1 LLLGKDKIREIVE
14 RSDILEVIG
23 RHVELKRAG
32 RSYRGLCPFHGE
44 KTPSFYVSP
53 ERHTYKCFGCQ
64 RGGDV
69 IRFLMEIEGK
79 DFMSAVRALATQ
91 AGIPLEFDP
100 EEEARLRERRSLLWA
115 CEEAEKFFVELLWS
129 PRGAPGRA
137 HLEGRGISEATAREA
152 GLGYAPLA
160 WHELRER
167 LAARNVPVEA
177 ALTAGLLARAADDK
191 GGRPYDVFR
200 GRLTIPIRDPDGR
213 VIAFG
218 ARVVEGDDDRKYI
231 NSRETPLY
239 TKAKVLY
246 GLDTARD
253 AIRRAGEAT
262 LVEGYFDAI
271 ALREAGIRTV
281 VALCST
287 ALTAEHLAL
296 LARLEVRRVNLL
308 LDGDAAGRKGAVRLA
323 GPLLAAGLSTR
334 VVELPDGHDPDT
346 FLREHGREG
355 FDRLKEEAA
364 PLSAFVVAQALAGKG
379 DGYEERLAALRE
391 LAPVVSAIPAGAARS
406 LFLGEIAKTI
416 GLRDGDVERFYQ
428 GHQPAERPET
438 ARPAAGPH
446 SARPGATGPGA
457 SPVAAGPGPRNAP
470 ARPAMVPAVPL
481 RNEPPPSKLE
491 LGLAAILLAYPPL
504 RSVLA
509 GPAAAR
515 LVHAGLRFVAAR
527 LGDPAAGDEVLDEVD
542 PALRRVLVA
551 RATALSGREPEGMQ
565 REAEDGLLAL
575 EEAGIRDDL
584 AAVLADRDA
593 AALDLARAADERS
606 RGEIEAY
613 LAECAGRVAALRQR
627 REEIRA
633 KRRGEA

>member
-1 LLLGKDKIREIVE
+1 
-14 RSDILEVIG
+14 
-23 RHVELKRAG
+23 
-32 RSYRGLCPFHGE
+32 
-44 KTPSFYVSP
+44 
-53 ERHTYKCFGCQ
+53 
-64 RGGDV
+64 
-69 IRFLMEIEGK
+69 
-79 DFMSAVRALATQ
+79 
-91 AGIPLEFDP
+91 
-100 EEEARLRERRSLLWA
+100 
-115 CEEAEKFFVELLWS
+115 
-129 PRGAPGRA
+129 
-137 HLEGRGISEATAREA
+137 
-152 GLGYAPLA
+152 
-160 WHELRER
+160 
-167 LAARNVPVEA
+167 
-177 ALTAGLLARAADDK
+177 
-191 GGRPYDVFR
+191 
-200 GRLTIPIRDPDGR
+200 

-438 ARPAAGPH
+438 ARLSVGSPAARSG
-446 SARPGATGPGA
+446 GTGPGA
-457 SPVAAGPGPRNAP
+457 AAGPGPRTAP
-470 ARPAMVPAVPL
+470 VRPATVPAVPV

-504 RSVLA
+504 RPALA

-515 LVHAGLRFVAAR
+515 LVHSGLRFVAAR
-527 LGDPAAGDEVLDEVD
+527 WGDPAAGDVVLDEVD
-542 PALRRVLVA
+542 PALRRVLAA
-551 RATALSGREPEGMQ
+551 RATALSGRDPEGMQ